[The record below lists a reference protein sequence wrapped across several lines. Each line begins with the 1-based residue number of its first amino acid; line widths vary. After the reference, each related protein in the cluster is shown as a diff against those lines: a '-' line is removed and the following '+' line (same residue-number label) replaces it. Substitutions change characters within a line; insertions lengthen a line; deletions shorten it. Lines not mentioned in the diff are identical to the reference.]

1 VARLIGV
8 LGGTFDPPHFGHLRL
23 AGEARRTLLLDKV
36 LWVVTTFPPLKPNPP
51 TASIDLR
58 LEMVRAAL
66 RGENGFELSM
76 ADVDRPAPHYAVGTL
91 EWLRERNPSAQFAYI
106 MGSDSLRNLPA
117 WHEPQRFLDLCWRI
131 AVLLRPGARPDMTAL
146 EAVLPGLTAK
156 VAWVEATL
164 IDVSASEIR
173 RRIKADQPYRH
184 LVPPDVVRIIEDSG
198 VYA

>member
-51 TASIDLR
+51 IASIDLR

-66 RGENGFELSM
+66 RGEGGFELSM

-91 EWLRERNPSAQFAYI
+91 EWLRERDPSAQFVYI

-117 WHEPQRFLDLCWRI
+117 WHDPQRFLDLCWRI
-131 AVLLRPGARPDMTAL
+131 AVLLRPGAKPDMAAL

-173 RRIKADQPYRH
+173 RRIKADQPFKH
-184 LVPPDVVRIIEDSG
+184 LVPPDVARIIEDSG

>member
-1 VARLIGV
+1 MARLIGV